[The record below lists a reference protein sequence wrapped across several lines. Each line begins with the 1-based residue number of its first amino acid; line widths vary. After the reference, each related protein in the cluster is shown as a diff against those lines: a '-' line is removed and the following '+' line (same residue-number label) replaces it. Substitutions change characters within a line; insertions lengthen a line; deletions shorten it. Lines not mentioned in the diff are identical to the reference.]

1 MANEKNLIPFTE
13 RSKSEVREL
22 NRKGGIASGIARREK
37 RDMAYF
43 ARLMLDEVITDKK
56 GNELPT
62 RYAMLKSVLKKVLK
76 DGDVQAFKTI
86 TAQAGEQPQ
95 SEELTTP
102 VVVVVNT
109 SDKGARAMERLKE
122 TDNDAV

>member
-1 MANEKNLIPFTE
+1 MAKKRTIENLKPVRSENEA
-13 RSKSEVREL
+13 REL
-22 NRKGGIASGIARREK
+22 GKKGGIASGIARREK

-62 RYAMLKSVLKKVLK
+62 RYVMLKSVLKKVLK

-122 TDNDAV
+122 TD

>member
-1 MANEKNLIPFTE
+1 MANEKNLIPQ
-13 RSKSEVREL
+13 SKRTKEEQRAVAK
-22 NRKGGIASGIARREK
+22 KGGIASGIARREK

-76 DGDVQAFKTI
+76 DGDVQAFKTLA
-86 TAQAGEQPQ
+86 AQAGEQPQ
-95 SEELTTP
+95 DTAMTAP

-109 SDKGARAMERLKE
+109 STKGAKAMDKLKE
-122 TDNDAV
+122 IED

>member
-1 MANEKNLIPFTE
+1 MANEKNLIPQ
-13 RSKSEVREL
+13 SKRTKEEQRAVAK
-22 NRKGGIASGIARREK
+22 KGGIASGIARREK

-62 RYAMLKSVLKKVLK
+62 RYAMLKSMLKKVLK

-122 TDNDAV
+122 TD

>member
-1 MANEKNLIPFTE
+1 MANEKNLIPQ
-13 RSKSEVREL
+13 SKRTKEEQRAVAK
-22 NRKGGIASGIARREK
+22 KGGIASGIARREK
-37 RDMAYF
+37 RDRAYF

-122 TDNDAV
+122 TD

>member
-1 MANEKNLIPFTE
+1 MAKKRTIENLKPVRSENEA
-13 RSKSEVREL
+13 REL
-22 NRKGGIASGIARREK
+22 GKKGGIASGIARREK

-109 SDKGARAMERLKE
+109 SDKGAKAMERLKE
-122 TDNDAV
+122 TD

>member
-1 MANEKNLIPFTE
+1 MAQKDLIPQNKRTKE
-13 RSKSEVREL
+13 EQKRIAKM
-22 NRKGGIASGIARREK
+22 GGIASGIARREK

-76 DGDVQAFKTI
+76 DGDVQAFKII

-122 TDNDAV
+122 TD

>member
-13 RSKSEVREL
+13 RSESEVREL

-109 SDKGARAMERLKE
+109 SDKGAKAMERLKE
-122 TDNDAV
+122 TD

>member
-1 MANEKNLIPFTE
+1 MANEKNLIPQ
-13 RSKSEVREL
+13 SKRTKEEQRAVAK
-22 NRKGGIASGIARREK
+22 KGGIASGIARREK

-122 TDNDAV
+122 TD

>member
-1 MANEKNLIPFTE
+1 MAKKRTIENLKPVRSENEA
-13 RSKSEVREL
+13 REL
-22 NRKGGIASGIARREK
+22 GKRGGIASGIARREK

-109 SDKGARAMERLKE
+109 SDKGAKAMERLKE
-122 TDNDAV
+122 TD

>member
-1 MANEKNLIPFTE
+1 MTNEKNLIPQ
-13 RSKSEVREL
+13 SKRTKEEQREIA
-22 NRKGGIASGIARREK
+22 KMGGIASGIARREK

-122 TDNDAV
+122 TD

>member
-1 MANEKNLIPFTE
+1 MAKKRTIENLKPVRSENEA
-13 RSKSEVREL
+13 REL
-22 NRKGGIASGIARREK
+22 GKKGGIASGIARREK

-62 RYAMLKSVLKKVLK
+62 RYAMLKSMLKKVLK

-95 SEELTTP
+95 SEEITTP

-109 SDKGARAMERLKE
+109 SDKGAKAMERLKE
-122 TDNDAV
+122 TD

>member
-1 MANEKNLIPFTE
+1 MANEKNLIPNSE
-13 RSKSEVREL
+13 RTPSELREMT
-22 NRKGGIASGIARREK
+22 RKGGIASGIARREK

-122 TDNDAV
+122 TD

>member
-1 MANEKNLIPFTE
+1 MANKKDNLIPQ
-13 RSKSEVREL
+13 SKRTKEEQRAVAK
-22 NRKGGIASGIARREK
+22 KGGIASGIARREK

-122 TDNDAV
+122 TD

>member
-22 NRKGGIASGIARREK
+22 NRKGGIASGVARREK

-122 TDNDAV
+122 TD

>member
-1 MANEKNLIPFTE
+1 MANEKNLIPQ
-13 RSKSEVREL
+13 SKRTKEEQRAVAK
-22 NRKGGIASGIARREK
+22 KGGIASGIARREK

-109 SDKGARAMERLKE
+109 SDKGAKAMERLKE
-122 TDNDAV
+122 TD

>member
-1 MANEKNLIPFTE
+1 MAKKRTIENLKPVRSENEA
-13 RSKSEVREL
+13 REL
-22 NRKGGIASGIARREK
+22 GKKGGIASGIARREK

-102 VVVVVNT
+102 VLVVVNT

-122 TDNDAV
+122 TD

>member
-22 NRKGGIASGIARREK
+22 NRKGGIASGVARREK

-76 DGDVQAFKTI
+76 DGDVQAFKVI
-86 TAQAGEQPQ
+86 AAQAGEQPQ

-122 TDNDAV
+122 TD

>member
-1 MANEKNLIPFTE
+1 MANKKDNLIPFT
-13 RSKSEVREL
+13 SEQSREKAVA
-22 NRKGGIASGIARREK
+22 NGRKGGIASGIAKREK
-37 RDMAYF
+37 KDMAYF

-76 DGDVQAFKTI
+76 DGDVQAFKAI

-122 TDNDAV
+122 TD

>member
-1 MANEKNLIPFTE
+1 MANEKNLIPQ
-13 RSKSEVREL
+13 SKRTKEEQRAVAI
-22 NRKGGIASGIARREK
+22 KGGIASGIARREK

-122 TDNDAV
+122 TD

>member
-1 MANEKNLIPFTE
+1 MAKKRTIENLKPV
-13 RSKSEVREL
+13 RSEDEAREL
-22 NRKGGIASGIARREK
+22 GKKGGIASGIARREK

-122 TDNDAV
+122 TD

>member
-1 MANEKNLIPFTE
+1 MANEKTLIPQ
-13 RSKSEVREL
+13 SKRTKEEQRAVAK
-22 NRKGGIASGIARREK
+22 KGGIASGIARREK

-43 ARLMLDEVITDKK
+43 ARLMRDEVITDKK

-122 TDNDAV
+122 TD

>member
-1 MANEKNLIPFTE
+1 MAQKDLIPQNKRTKE
-13 RSKSEVREL
+13 EQKRIAKM
-22 NRKGGIASGIARREK
+22 GGIASGIARREK

-62 RYAMLKSVLKKVLK
+62 RYAMLKSMLKKVLK

-122 TDNDAV
+122 TD

>member
-1 MANEKNLIPFTE
+1 MAKKRTIENLKPVRSENEA
-13 RSKSEVREL
+13 REL
-22 NRKGGIASGIARREK
+22 GKKGGIASGIARREK

-122 TDNDAV
+122 TD

>member
-1 MANEKNLIPFTE
+1 MANEKNLIPQ
-13 RSKSEVREL
+13 SKRTKEEQRAVAK
-22 NRKGGIASGIARREK
+22 KGGIASGIARREK

>member
-1 MANEKNLIPFTE
+1 MAKKNDNLIPFT
-13 RSKSEVREL
+13 SEQSREKAVA
-22 NRKGGIASGIARREK
+22 NGRKGGIASGIAKREK
-37 RDMAYF
+37 KDMAYF

-122 TDNDAV
+122 TD

>member
-1 MANEKNLIPFTE
+1 MANEKNLIPNSE
-13 RSKSEVREL
+13 RTPEELREMT
-22 NRKGGIASGIARREK
+22 RKGGIASGIARREK

-122 TDNDAV
+122 TD

>member
-1 MANEKNLIPFTE
+1 MANKKDNLIPFT
-13 RSKSEVREL
+13 SEQSREKAVA
-22 NRKGGIASGIARREK
+22 NGRKGGIASGIAKREK
-37 RDMAYF
+37 KDMAYF

-56 GNELPT
+56 GNELTT

-109 SDKGARAMERLKE
+109 SDKGAKAMERLKE
-122 TDNDAV
+122 TD

>member
-1 MANEKNLIPFTE
+1 MANEQNLIPFTE
-13 RSKSEVREL
+13 RSESEVREL
-22 NRKGGIASGIARREK
+22 NRKGGINSGKARREK
-37 RDMAYF
+37 RDLQYF
-43 ARLMLDEVITDKK
+43 ARMMLDEIITDKK
-56 GNELPT
+56 GNEMST

-122 TDNDAV
+122 TD

>member
-1 MANEKNLIPFTE
+1 MANENNLIPQ
-13 RSKSEVREL
+13 SKRTKEEQRAVAK
-22 NRKGGIASGIARREK
+22 KGGIASGIARREK

-122 TDNDAV
+122 TD

>member
-1 MANEKNLIPFTE
+1 MANENNLIPQ
-13 RSKSEVREL
+13 SKRTKEEQRAVAK
-22 NRKGGIASGIARREK
+22 KGGIASGIARREK

-109 SDKGARAMERLKE
+109 SDKGAKAMERLKE
-122 TDNDAV
+122 TD

>member
-1 MANEKNLIPFTE
+1 MAQKDLIPQNKRTKE
-13 RSKSEVREL
+13 EQKRIAKM
-22 NRKGGIASGIARREK
+22 GGIASGVARREK

-76 DGDVQAFKTI
+76 DGDVQAFKVI

-122 TDNDAV
+122 TD

>member
-1 MANEKNLIPFTE
+1 MAQKDLIPQNKRTKE
-13 RSKSEVREL
+13 EQKRIAKM
-22 NRKGGIASGIARREK
+22 GGIASGIARREK

-109 SDKGARAMERLKE
+109 SDKGARAMEKLKE
-122 TDNDAV
+122 TD

>member
-1 MANEKNLIPFTE
+1 MAQKDLIPQNKRTKE
-13 RSKSEVREL
+13 EQKRIAKM
-22 NRKGGIASGIARREK
+22 GGIASGVARREK

-122 TDNDAV
+122 TD